1 MAKTN
6 ENETPKGIDPTG
18 DAPEQSAEANPEQAT
33 DQNPD
38 HNPDHK
44 PDQSDSQYTDE
55 DIQNLESLRSA
66 SIDDNLGGTDPN
78 DSIDPNDP
86 LAAVLGER
94 DQLKDQLLR
103 ALAETENMRR
113 RTERETQSARKY
125 GHTSFARDLVGAIDN
140 LARAIEATG
149 SFTKDDDEAV
159 PQMDEA
165 TQSLIKGIEL
175 SWTEILS
182 VIEKHGIKQVNPV
195 GEKFDY
201 NLHQAMFEM
210 PTDEVEPGMVVEVVQ
225 HGYVLHDRLLRPAM
239 VGVSKAT
246 GNGAKKVDAEA

>member
-1 MAKTN
+1 MAETN
-6 ENETPKGIDPTG
+6 DKDTPPSENPTG
-18 DAPEQSAEANPEQAT
+18 DAPDQNTEMNTEMNPG
-33 DQNPD
+33 QNPD
-38 HNPDHK
+38 QNA
-44 PDQSDSQYTDE
+44 SQYTDE
-55 DIQNLESLRSA
+55 DIQNLESLRSTPT
-66 SIDDNLGGTDPN
+66 DDELD
-78 DSIDPNDP
+78 DIDPSDP

-103 ALAETENMRR
+103 ALAETENIRR

-149 SFTKDDDEAV
+149 SGDGSGDEAV
-159 PQMDEA
+159 PAKDEA

-225 HGYVLHDRLLRPAM
+225 HGYVLHDRLLRPAL
-239 VGVSKAT
+239 VGVSKAI